1 MKHVSGVFHPQVLL
15 IVHELRAYRL
25 TMNISTREMARR
37 ANISTYPLARW
48 EKEERM
54 PDILNLDNW
63 ASSLG
68 YKLNITIE

>member
-1 MKHVSGVFHPQVLL
+1 MKQVSGAFHPQVLV
-15 IVHELRAYRL
+15 IVRELRAYRL
-25 TMNISTREMARR
+25 SMDISTREMARR
-37 ANISTYPLARW
+37 ANISTFPLARW

-54 PDILNLDNW
+54 PDVLNLDNW